1 MKEKLEVGSNR
12 ELKMQNFS
20 VATTPLLQNPTFD
33 FRLYPSYFIYT
44 SVNAS
49 INDKVP

>member
-1 MKEKLEVGSNR
+1 MKEQLEVGSNR

-33 FRLYPSYFIYT
+33 FRLYPAYLSFIL
-44 SVNAS
+44 A
-49 INDKVP
+49 